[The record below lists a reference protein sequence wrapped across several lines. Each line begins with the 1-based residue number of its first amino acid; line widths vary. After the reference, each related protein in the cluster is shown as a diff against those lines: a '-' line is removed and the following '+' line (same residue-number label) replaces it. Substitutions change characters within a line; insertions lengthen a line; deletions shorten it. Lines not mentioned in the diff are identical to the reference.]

1 MYCSIQEAWPEHKFI
16 PRNVEHFREDQQTY
30 PNIQS
35 IPTSTSIP
43 TSIPT
48 SISNNQINKCNSI
61 IDHIESCPYCQN
73 YIRQRYYKNQIL
85 DFINMNPQLKETIMV
100 FLIGIVI
107 LMILNLFIK

>member
-16 PRNVEHFREDQQTY
+16 PRNVEHFREEPQLNL
-30 PNIQS
+30 NI
-35 IPTSTSIP
+35 PTTSTSRS
-43 TSIPT
+43 TL
-48 SISNNQINKCNSI
+48 SNNQVDKCNNI

-73 YIRQRYYKNQIL
+73 YIRQKYYKNQLI
-85 DFINMNPQLKETIMV
+85 DFLNMNPQLKETIMV